1 MSTRF
6 PSLIYQLALAFWS
19 TRDDIYTL
27 GMSDKRKRIV
37 IKFGTGILTK
47 STGNTLNPVQLRRLT
62 GEVADLVET
71 GHQCVVV
78 SSGAVGAGL
87 MLMGLEERPSD
98 LPSIQACAAIGQSRL
113 MRHYETL
120 FQRHGLHVAQLLLSH
135 QDIDSRT
142 RYQNARNTL
151 ERLLRFRTV
160 VPIINEND
168 SVAVEELRF
177 GDNDR
182 LSAEVAILSDADL
195 LIMLTS
201 VEGLLDEES
210 QLISKVTDVEAV
222 SHLARS
228 ETGAFSRGGMVTKL
242 QAAKMALQAG
252 ITSVIASGLE
262 PGIMA
267 AAAEGKAV
275 GTRFTGVEKC

>member
-1 MSTRF
+1 
-6 PSLIYQLALAFWS
+6 
-19 TRDDIYTL
+19 
-27 GMSDKRKRIV
+27 MSDKRKRIV

-47 STGNTLNPVQLRRLT
+47 SSGNALNPGQLRRLT
-62 GEVADLVET
+62 GEVAEMVRA
-71 GHQCVVV
+71 GHQCLLV

-87 MLMGLEERPSD
+87 MLMGLKERPND

-113 MRHYETL
+113 MRLYETL

-151 ERLLRFRTV
+151 ERLLRFQTV

-182 LSAEVAILSDADL
+182 LSAEVAILAQADL
-195 LIMLTS
+195 LLILTS
-201 VEGLLDEES
+201 VEGLLDE
-210 QLISKVTDVEAV
+210 QNRLIPQVVDIDAVT
-222 SHLARS
+222 HLAS
-228 ETGAFSRGGMVTKL
+228 EKIGAFSTGGMVTKL

-252 ITSVIASGLE
+252 IPSVIASGFD
-262 PGIMA
+262 PGVISA
-267 AAAEGKAV
+267 AVEGKPA
-275 GTRFTGVEKC
+275 GTQILVSK

>member
-1 MSTRF
+1 
-6 PSLIYQLALAFWS
+6 
-19 TRDDIYTL
+19 
-27 GMSDKRKRIV
+27 MSDKRQRIV
-37 IKFGTGILTK
+37 IKFGTGILTRP
-47 STGNTLNPVQLRRLT
+47 GANTLNPAQLRRLT
-62 GEVADLVET
+62 GEVADLIRN
-71 GHQCVVV
+71 GHQCILV

-87 MLMGLEERPSD
+87 MLMGIHDRPND
-98 LPSIQACAAIGQSRL
+98 LPSVQACAAIGQCRL

-151 ERLLRFRTV
+151 ERLLRFGTV

-182 LSAEVAILSDADL
+182 LSAEVAILSQADL

-201 VEGLLDEES
+201 VPGLLDEHDR
-210 QLISKVTDVEAV
+210 LIPEVSDVEAV
-222 SHLARS
+222 THLARA
-228 ETGAFSRGGMVTKL
+228 EKGVFARGGMVTKL
-242 QAAKMALQAG
+242 QAAKVALEAG
-252 ITSVIASGLE
+252 IPSVIASGFK
-262 PGIMA
+262 PGVVA
-267 AAAEGKAV
+267 AAVAGKPA
-275 GTRFTGVEKC
+275 GTRISGGQ

>member
-1 MSTRF
+1 
-6 PSLIYQLALAFWS
+6 
-19 TRDDIYTL
+19 
-27 GMSDKRKRIV
+27 MSDKRKRIV

-47 STGNTLNPVQLRRLT
+47 STGNTLNPGQLRRLT
-62 GEVADLVET
+62 GEVAGLVEA
-71 GHQCVVV
+71 GHQCLLV

-87 MLMGLEERPSD
+87 MLMGLRERPSD

-113 MRHYETL
+113 MRNYETL

-168 SVAVEELRF
+168 PVAVEELRF

-201 VEGLLDEES
+201 VQGLMDEENR
-210 QLISKVTDVEAV
+210 LISIVTDVEAV
-222 SHLARS
+222 SHLARTD
-228 ETGAFSRGGMVTKL
+228 TGAYSRGGMVTKL

-252 ITSVIASGLE
+252 IPSIIASGFE
-262 PGIMA
+262 PGVMA
-267 AAAEGKAV
+267 AAVEGKPA
-275 GTRFTGVEKC
+275 GTRIPVVE